1 MSVSITFTVTQLDE
15 DITPMVTTPSIS
27 LTDGNISFD
36 MQEKTYQGPITR
48 SYAKQIQNQVNANLS
63 IFSHYIDMAILPI
76 SSILIVLRCTGS
88 ENIIQDLTKQ
98 KNSKRGALDV
108 VSLYVKPAQDI
119 SSPQG
124 SNLWKEIKSTPIS
137 QSTKEAIGRK
147 KTKSQSAKKSKK

>member
-1 MSVSITFTVTQLDE
+1 MVIFHLTCKRKHIKDQLHE
-15 DITPMVTTPSIS
+15 VMLNKS
-27 LTDGNISFD
+27 
-36 MQEKTYQGPITR
+36 KT
-48 SYAKQIQNQVNANLS
+48 
-63 IFSHYIDMAILPI
+63 
-76 SSILIVLRCTGS
+76 RCTGS